1 MYRKSY
7 NERLTLISAF
17 MRQRK
22 RTRSSQ
28 EERVTPNWCTQ
39 EDSQETAMSWAWKD
53 EGFPQLEME
62 RAELRVLAVC
72 EKPMGRLEKA
82 GDTQGTSSLEIN

>member
-1 MYRKSY
+1 
-7 NERLTLISAF
+7 
-17 MRQRK
+17 
-22 RTRSSQ
+22 
-28 EERVTPNWCTQ
+28 
-39 EDSQETAMSWAWKD
+39 MSWAWKD

>member
-1 MYRKSY
+1 
-7 NERLTLISAF
+7 
-17 MRQRK
+17 MRHRK
-22 RTRSSQ
+22 RTRVPRRKGSLPTSA
-28 EERVTPNWCTQ
+28 P

-72 EKPMGRLEKA
+72 EKPMGRLESRRYSGNKF
-82 GDTQGTSSLEIN
+82 TRN